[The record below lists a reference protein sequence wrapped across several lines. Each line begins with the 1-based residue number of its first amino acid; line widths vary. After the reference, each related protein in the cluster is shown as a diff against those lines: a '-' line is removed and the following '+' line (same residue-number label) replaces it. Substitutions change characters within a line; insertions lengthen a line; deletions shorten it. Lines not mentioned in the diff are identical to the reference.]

1 MEAHGHECNGQTN
14 KTFYETAGYC
24 DRECCWPPQYY
35 FTLIARATVRLR
47 AHDRGARLDSRIQHT
62 SNMNSQSA
70 FGRIW
75 LSQGYKHRDP
85 LFLRLPV
92 AHFGRT
98 DGRTDGRADGRTDGQ
113 TERERERQRDRE
125 TERQRDKE
133 TERQRDR
140 ERRRKGRGQGRR
152 RRKQEE
158 GQGQVISEERRA
170 AERTGRARK
179 GRALEGELVEGGEMP
194 KERTKHERG
203 EAAKSHRAGSR
214 PARGACHKGTSPR
227 TKQGQPLGRD

>member
-98 DGRTDGRADGRTDGQ
+98 DGRTD
-113 TERERERQRDRE
+113 RERERDRE
-125 TERQRDKE
+125 TERQKDRGTK
-133 TERQRDR
+133 RQRDR
-140 ERRRKGRGQGRR
+140 ETGRDEE
-152 RRKQEE
+152 KEE
-158 GQGQVISEERRA
+158 GR
-170 AERTGRARK
+170 
-179 GRALEGELVEGGEMP
+179 EGGEGSR
-194 KERTKHERG
+194 K
-203 EAAKSHRAGSR
+203 RAGDR
-214 PARGACHKGTSPR
+214 
-227 TKQGQPLGRD
+227 

>member
-98 DGRTDGRADGRTDGQ
+98 DGRTDRQ
-113 TERERERQRDRE
+113 RERETERPRDRKTEGQRDRE
-125 TERQRDKE
+125 TERQGETKKRKRAGKAEKE
-133 TERQRDR
+133 A
-140 ERRRKGRGQGRR
+140 GRGPG
-152 RRKQEE
+152 
-158 GQGQVISEERRA
+158 
-170 AERTGRARK
+170 TGN
-179 GRALEGELVEGGEMP
+179 
-194 KERTKHERG
+194 
-203 EAAKSHRAGSR
+203 
-214 PARGACHKGTSPR
+214 
-227 TKQGQPLGRD
+227 

>member
-98 DGRTDGRADGRTDGQ
+98 DGRT
-113 TERERERQRDRE
+113 ERERETERPRDRKTEGQRDRE
-125 TERQRDKE
+125 TERQGETKKRKRAGKAEKE
-133 TERQRDR
+133 A
-140 ERRRKGRGQGRR
+140 GRGPG
-152 RRKQEE
+152 
-158 GQGQVISEERRA
+158 
-170 AERTGRARK
+170 TGN
-179 GRALEGELVEGGEMP
+179 
-194 KERTKHERG
+194 
-203 EAAKSHRAGSR
+203 
-214 PARGACHKGTSPR
+214 
-227 TKQGQPLGRD
+227 